1 MSLHYNFREMKN
13 LESEI
18 KLEYIRASGPG
29 GQNVNKVATAV
40 QLRFDVTNS
49 LSLTADVKTRLI
61 KLAGKRMT
69 DAGVL
74 IIEAS
79 TFRTQEKN
87 REDAIGRLNE
97 LVRKASEKP
106 KLRHKTKPT
115 KASKEERLKEKKRV
129 GAIKKIRRD
138 SQGFE

>member
-1 MSLHYNFREMKN
+1 MKN
-13 LESEI
+13 LENEI
-18 KLEYIRASGPG
+18 TLEYIRASGPG
-29 GQNVNKVATAV
+29 GQNVNKVSTAV
-40 QLRFDVTNS
+40 QLRFDLANS
-49 LSLTADVKTRLI
+49 PSLAADVKTRLI
-61 KLAGKRMT
+61 KLAGKRVT

-74 IIEAS
+74 IIEANR
-79 TFRTQEKN
+79 FRTQEKN
-87 REDAIGRLNE
+87 REDAIERLYE
-97 LVRKASEKP
+97 LVKKASERP